1 MSIEVDAVYENGSL
15 KLDRALPLEEHQR
28 VKITIDTETSIMG
41 RNYGIIGWTGD
52 IETVRKIALD
62 PEYGIQ
68 ESP

>member
-52 IETVRKIALD
+52 VETVRKIALD

>member
-1 MSIEVDAVYENGSL
+1 MSIEVGAVYENSSL

-28 VKITIDTETSIMG
+28 VKITIDTESSIME

-52 IETVRKIALD
+52 VETIRKIALD